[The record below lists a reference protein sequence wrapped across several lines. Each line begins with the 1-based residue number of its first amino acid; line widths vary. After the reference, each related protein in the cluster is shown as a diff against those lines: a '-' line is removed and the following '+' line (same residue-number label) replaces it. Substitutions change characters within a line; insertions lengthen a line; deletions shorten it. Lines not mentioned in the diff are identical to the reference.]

1 MQDAVFKHAEGLLY
15 HGGAVAYALVA
26 YGLGLLGL
34 FSGGPITGVGAPG
47 FVQLPIIQRQQ
58 VKTTVTVPDG
68 GTLLI
73 GGQKLTFESEREAG
87 VPILSKIP
95 IIKRLYSSKAVVKD
109 EQVLLIL
116 IKPEILIKEE
126 QEELAHPTLGS

>member
-1 MQDAVFKHAEGLLY
+1 M
-15 HGGAVAYALVA
+15 
-26 YGLGLLGL
+26 
-34 FSGGPITGVGAPG
+34 
-47 FVQLPIIQRQQ
+47 QLPIIQRQQ

-68 GTLLI
+68 GTVLI
-73 GGQKLTFESEREAG
+73 GGQKLTFETESEAG

-95 IIKRLYSSKAVVKD
+95 ILKRLYSSKATIKD

-126 QEELAHPTLGS
+126 QEELAHPTLSSLR